1 MKGNAM
7 NTELLN
13 AIQNMLINFANENAI
28 SLADEFGTREKFAQ
42 FVFSFTIKSV
52 VDICG
57 LDAKTAYDFVMG
69 DGAFAKLADDC
80 WQQLNAVAA

>member
-1 MKGNAM
+1 
-7 NTELLN
+7 L
-13 AIQNMLINFANENAI
+13 
-28 SLADEFGTREKFAQ
+28 
-42 FVFSFTIKSV
+42 

-57 LDAKTAYDFVMG
+57 LDTKTAYDFVMG

>member
-28 SLADEFGTREKFAQ
+28 SLADEFGTREKFSQ
-42 FVFSFTIKSV
+42 FVFSFTIKSL

-57 LDAKTAYDFVMG
+57 LDTKAAYDFVMG
-69 DGAFAKLADDC
+69 DGAFAKLADEC